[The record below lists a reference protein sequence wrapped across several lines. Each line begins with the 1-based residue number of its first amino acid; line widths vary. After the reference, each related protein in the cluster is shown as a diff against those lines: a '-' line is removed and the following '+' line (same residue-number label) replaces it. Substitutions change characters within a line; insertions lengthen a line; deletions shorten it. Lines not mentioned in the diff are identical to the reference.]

1 MLNLQLRIK
10 GFAIDLEESETLGTT
25 FLNLNRS
32 SEFASD
38 FLFIESNARTMR
50 GSVTLLSS

>member
-10 GFAIDLEESETLGTT
+10 GFAIDLGESETLGTT

-50 GSVTLLSS
+50 GSVRLLSS

>member
-1 MLNLQLRIK
+1 MLNLQQRIK

-38 FLFIESNARTMR
+38 FAFYRVRQRAVFRDQ
-50 GSVTLLSS
+50 

>member
-32 SEFASD
+32 SEFAYRPVLSHSIKRKSETNSKV
-38 FLFIESNARTMR
+38 LF
-50 GSVTLLSS
+50 